1 MKPEIESYLRD
12 HGDRYTDEALRDQ
25 LLKAGHAPE
34 EVDAALQERAAG
46 RVAAATGPDERGKF
60 WKLTWALHVG
70 AWLLLGLWVL
80 LQAQG
85 RFRYGEGAIGLIFL
99 AVAMLIG
106 VGISGLVG
114 RGMARRGN
122 LSTAL
127 VVPAI
132 SAVLLAGSCFGLLSS
147 MGGGATTP

>member
-1 MKPEIESYLRD
+1 MNPEIESYLSE

-34 EVDAALQERAAG
+34 DVDTALRERAAA
-46 RVAAATGPDERGKF
+46 RATAPAGPDERGRF
-60 WKLTWALHVG
+60 WKLTWALHIG

-80 LQAQG
+80 IQGEG
-85 RFRYGEGAIGLIFL
+85 RFRYGEGAIGLIIL
-99 AVAMLIG
+99 AIAMLIG
-106 VGISGLVG
+106 IGISGLIG
-114 RGMARRGN
+114 RGIASRGN

-132 SAVLLAGSCFGLLSS
+132 SAVLLAGSCFGLLAS
-147 MGGGATTP
+147 MS

>member
-1 MKPEIESYLRD
+1 MKPEIESYLRE

-34 EVDAALQERAAG
+34 EVDFALHERAAG
-46 RVAAATGPDERGKF
+46 RETAPSGPDERGRF
-60 WKLTWALHVG
+60 WKLTWALHIG

-80 LQAQG
+80 LRGESA
-85 RFRYGEGAIGLIFL
+85 FRYGEGAIGLIML

-106 VGISGLVG
+106 IGISGLIG
-114 RGMARRGN
+114 RGMASRGN

-132 SAVLLAGSCFGLLSS
+132 SAILLAGSCFGLLAS
-147 MGGGATTP
+147 MS